1 MGSLGEN
8 PVDGLNGIV
17 YRFLPY
23 AYRVWRASSELYD
36 GMNFVTEAHAEHCRE
51 EITTWLSG

>member
-36 GMNFVTEAHAEHCRE
+36 GMIFVTERPTKLNM
-51 EITTWLSG
+51 IYISSK

>member
-23 AYRVWRASSELYD
+23 AYRVWQAPSELYD
-36 GMNFVTEAHAEHCRE
+36 GMIFVTEAHP
-51 EITTWLSG
+51 ISVNK